1 MELLSPAG
9 NLQAL
14 VAAVD
19 AGADSVYIGLKEFS
33 ARAFASNFP
42 IEQVPSIYS
51 YLNSKSKRL
60 YIAVNTLIKE
70 MEIKSIFKY
79 LSILTKVGVDAV
91 IIQDFGIA
99 NIVNQYFPT
108 LKLHASTQMSNL
120 NSFDVKFLE
129 QLNFKRVILDRQ
141 ISFEE
146 LKLIKKRSL
155 LELEIFIHGALCYS
169 FAGQCYFSSF
179 LGGQSANR
187 GRCTQPCRR
196 LYILNKQKKG
206 YFFSPSDLSSVN
218 DFEKLLNLNLTSL
231 KIEGRMK
238 SEQYVANVT
247 KAYRILIDFYKRNKY
262 LSKEVKDEAREFIKN
277 SFGRKTTSGIY
288 FNSNSIIEPNLS
300 GATGLF
306 LGKIIQKSDKFL
318 IFKTGSEL
326 KTGDRIRIQDLG
338 ESIKITKI
346 FVKNKLKNFAKKS
359 EIVKIP
365 LTEKMNI
372 KKNLLIFKLSSKQNI
387 EIPNTLK
394 QNKKIKVKEIILPK
408 THDNGSRKKELYF
421 KLNNI
426 RQILSFPDNI
436 RDFLIIPITQLEEL
450 FSVRKKLKK
459 IEEFVI
465 FEYPL
470 FIFENELERFEN
482 ITKELISLGF
492 KKFLINSKSQL
503 RFFDN
508 FKNVFLILSERF
520 HISNSFAAQLF
531 LENMNTRRFILD
543 FENDKKNL
551 ADFKFKNSAII
562 TLYSNFPLLV
572 SRIDNRLKS
581 GNSLT
586 DSKNEKFIIKRK
598 RGLIHIFSNEN
609 FNIVSCRHEL
619 EQMGYCKFFFDISN
633 IKFFKLSVKDFYNK
647 LKYGK
652 IYRGKDFN
660 YSYGWK

>member
-1 MELLSPAG
+1 VELLSPAG

>member
-231 KIEGRMK
+231 EIEGRMK

-346 FVKNKLKNFAKKS
+346 FVKNKLKNFAKKG

-531 LENMNTRRFILD
+531 LENMNTKRFILD

>member
-1 MELLSPAG
+1 VELLSPAG

-346 FVKNKLKNFAKKS
+346 FVKNKLKNFAKKG

-531 LENMNTRRFILD
+531 LENMNTKRFILD

>member
-1 MELLSPAG
+1 VELLSPAG

-531 LENMNTRRFILD
+531 LENMNTKRFILD

-609 FNIVSCRHEL
+609 FNIVS
-619 EQMGYCKFFFDISN
+619 
-633 IKFFKLSVKDFYNK
+633 
-647 LKYGK
+647 
-652 IYRGKDFN
+652 
-660 YSYGWK
+660 